1 MNKVFENCDFCSIQS
16 FLFYL
21 NFLIELFPY
30 LIVNSTFLFINEKN
44 KNFMALFYGWGST
57 VSRLHSHY

>member
-30 LIVNSTFLFINEKN
+30 LIVNSTFLFINEK
-44 KNFMALFYGWGST
+44 KQKLYGPFLWMGFNCLKAT
-57 VSRLHSHY
+57 